1 MRDSTGDIHLLLS
14 ALEEHSGSREAANM
28 LRILYDDYLNLPR
41 QTSIDNLSIDDV
53 LKLQDVVALLLEDY
67 PIQYITGKAWFYGY
81 PFLVGPGVLIPRPET
96 EELVELAVKSIKKY
110 NYNRILDIGCG
121 SGIIPVVI
129 KKKMP
134 GVEVDAIDISENA
147 VEFTRMNAY
156 ALQATINIF
165 RANIL
170 QPDWSIFGNYDLI
183 VSNPPYIQE
192 EEIPEMSVS
201 TVLHEPHIA
210 LFSERPLTFYEA
222 ILHFAQKR
230 LARGGRILFEC
241 SEFHADEVRKL
252 ALDLGYSTSNL
263 HKDLQGKGRMVEVVN

>member
-1 MRDSTGDIHLLLS
+1 MRDSIGDIHSLLS

-28 LRILYDDYLNLPR
+28 LRILNEDFLNLPR
-41 QTSIDNLSIDDV
+41 QTSIDNLSDADV
-53 LKLQDVVALLLEDY
+53 VKLQDVVTLLLEDY

-96 EELVELAVKSIKKY
+96 EELVELTVKSIKKY
-110 NYNRILDIGCG
+110 NYYRILDIGCG

-129 KKKMP
+129 KKKLP

-147 VEFTRMNAY
+147 VEFTRKNAN

-165 RANIL
+165 QADIL
-170 QPDWSIFGNYDLI
+170 QPDWSLFGNYDLI
-183 VSNPPYIQE
+183 VSNPPYVQE

-210 LFSERPLTFYEA
+210 LFSERPLTFYKA
-222 ILHFAQKR
+222 ILHFGLKR
-230 LARGGRILFEC
+230 LAMGGRILFEC
-241 SEFHADEVRKL
+241 SEFHADEVRRL
-252 ALDLGYSTSNL
+252 ALDLGYSASNL
-263 HKDLQGKGRMVEVVN
+263 HKDLQGKDRIVEVVN